1 MSAPSAK
8 PPASIGA
15 SATAAPAASAGAD
28 KAGTPERSRSRS
40 RVDNTAQYVAWFRS
54 AAPYLHAFR
63 GKVLVVAIG
72 GEVVSGRFFYELAYD
87 INLLHAAGI
96 RVVLVHGSRPQIEA
110 QLRRRNL
117 EPRYHKGLRI
127 TDPAALECVKEAVG
141 VLRVEIDAMLSQGM
155 PNTPMAGAAINTV
168 SGNFITAQPMGV
180 HDGVDYQYTGTVR
193 KIDTQAINGCLDT
206 GNIVIVSA
214 IGYSTTGE
222 VFNLAMEDVAV
233 AIAKGLHAEKLIF
246 MSDAPVQDK
255 AGRTRPELSAEEA
268 QHLLET
274 DVGLTPDTR
283 LYLAHAIEAVRAG
296 VSRSHVI
303 SHQTDGALLIELF
316 TRGGSGTMISA
327 DKLERLRPATIDDV
341 GGVLQLIEPLEED
354 GTLVRRGR
362 ERLEREIQRFM
373 VLEHDRM
380 IVGCAALY
388 PFAKDKA
395 GELACLAV
403 RPEARGAG
411 HGDKL
416 TEAIEA
422 KARRAGMKRL
432 FVLTTRT
439 MHWFV
444 ERGFVEIDV
453 AELPD
458 EKQALYNLQRMSRV
472 LVKKL

>member
-1 MSAPSAK
+1 MSQPPSR
-8 PPASIGA
+8 PP
-15 SATAAPAASAGAD
+15 APAASVPAFTD
-28 KAGTPERSRSRS
+28 KPVAAPPEKVRARIRA
-40 RVDNTAQYVAWFRS
+40 DNTAQFVAWFRS

-72 GEVVSGRFFYELAYD
+72 GEVVSGRLFYELAYD

-110 QLRRRNL
+110 QLRKRNV
-117 EPRYHKGLRI
+117 EPVYHKGLRI
-127 TDPAALECVKEAVG
+127 TDPVALECVKEAVG
-141 VLRVEIDAMLSQGM
+141 TLRVEIDAMLSQGM

-193 KIDTQAINGCLDT
+193 KIDTLAINGCLDT
-206 GNIVIVSA
+206 GNIVIVSS

-246 MSDAPVQDK
+246 LSDAPVLDP
-255 AGRTRPELSAEEA
+255 AGRTLPELSAEEA
-268 QHLLET
+268 QQLLQA
-274 DVGLTPDTR
+274 DIGLSADTR

-296 VSRSHVI
+296 VARAHVI

-316 TRGGSGTMISA
+316 TRGGSGTMVSA
-327 DKLERLRPATIDDV
+327 DKLERLRQATIDDV

-362 ERLEREIQRFM
+362 ERLEREIQRFF
-373 VLEHDRM
+373 VIEHDGM

-388 PFAKDKA
+388 PFARERA

-416 TEAIEA
+416 AEAIEA
-422 KARRAGMKRL
+422 AARRAGLKRL

-444 ERGFVEIDV
+444 ERGY
-453 AELPD
+453 AEADISVLPD

-472 LVKKL
+472 LLKKL